1 MNEPDEDQ
9 IQEIR
14 KRIGSGLMWSG
25 GIVAALIAM
34 DRSGLSLLAMPAFW
48 YRSRSLH
55 LLICISF
62 FVVGIILLRHQTST
76 SSVTETASDK
86 PNRKQPLF
94 HSVRFFSKAN
104 CRLCDEAMDL
114 LEEYSCWLPEIEFV
128 NIADGPLLEEQ
139 YGESIPVV
147 EIDGQVRFRGRIDRV
162 LLQRLIDGRR
172 RGRGADHSEQGYV
185 S

>member
-55 LLICISF
+55 LLICISL
-62 FVVGIILLRHQTST
+62 FVVGIIFDT
-76 SSVTETASDK
+76 
-86 PNRKQPLF
+86 
-94 HSVRFFSKAN
+94 
-104 CRLCDEAMDL
+104 
-114 LEEYSCWLPEIEFV
+114 
-128 NIADGPLLEEQ
+128 G
-139 YGESIPVV
+139 
-147 EIDGQVRFRGRIDRV
+147 
-162 LLQRLIDGRR
+162 GRR
-172 RGRGADHSEQGYV
+172 ASKPAEFLLTKGQFAFRQLALHRYGAAPQQLFL
-185 S
+185 

>member
-34 DRSGLSLLAMPAFW
+34 DRSGLNLLMMPGFW

-55 LLICISF
+55 LLICVSF
-62 FVVGIILLRHQTST
+62 FVVGILLLRHQASAN
-76 SSVTETASDK
+76 SVTDSASDK
-86 PNRKQPLF
+86 ANSKQPLF
-94 HSVRFFSKAN
+94 DSVRLFSKAN
-104 CRLCDEAMDL
+104 CPLCDEALDL

-128 NIADGPLLEEQ
+128 NIADSPLLEEQ
-139 YGESIPVV
+139 HGESIPVV
-147 EIDGQVRFRGRIDRV
+147 EIDGQIRFRGCIDRV
-162 LLQRLIDGRR
+162 LLQRLIDARR
-172 RGRGADHSEQGYV
+172 RGCGTDESEQGQV